1 MSSLEAQTQSRKH
14 ENTAMGT
21 SLREHLVKLLSWED
35 AHVGFDAAVADLPAR
50 LRGTAPAGLPYSP
63 WQLLEHL
70 RITQHD
76 ILDFCRN
83 PGYQEMSWPRDYWP
97 RQPTPSAPAAWDRS
111 IEQFRQD
118 RSALEA
124 LARDPAV
131 DLEASIPHGSGQTYL
146 RELLLAADHAAY
158 HIGELI
164 VVRRLLGAWPA

>member
-1 MSSLEAQTQSRKH
+1 VEPERPAGAGEEVAVSP
-14 ENTAMGT
+14 
-21 SLREHLVKLLSWED
+21 LREQLVKLLNWED
-35 AHVGFDAAVADLPAR
+35 AHVGFDAAVAGLPPR

-63 WQLLEHL
+63 WQLVEHL

-83 PGYQEMSWPRDYWP
+83 PGYKEMSWPRDYWP
-97 RQPTPSAPAAWDRS
+97 PGASPPSTAEWDAS
-111 IEQFRQD
+111 IEQFQRD

-124 LARDPAV
+124 LAGDPAI
-131 DLEASIPHGSGQTYL
+131 DLEVRIPHGTGQTYL

-164 VVRRLLGAWPA
+164 VVRRLLGAWR